1 MNEISN
7 LGYFLNSIKK
17 TLPFEDT
24 EDFKKKI
31 DESKEFRIKVQK
43 LVYLSKFFG
52 WDNSYHFNFHENG
65 PYSCQLSEDYRSI
78 DSFNDK
84 KHDYN
89 FDNDKFKEFT
99 MNQDTGYFESTSSIL
114 YYLSKM
120 NLTQINKNEIISV
133 VTSLK
138 LQKKFRKMQEKDWFL
153 IEVYFPTKNLYKQ
166 IEDFFKGLEYHPLIK
181 EFLRLKQKTSPI
193 PSFEDIGLIAYSKQ
207 KGHPIITN
215 DRDITFFCEE
225 LVKNKLSGEIFALQD
240 LDIYNN

>member
-1 MNEISN
+1 
-7 LGYFLNSIKK
+7 
-17 TLPFEDT
+17 
-24 EDFKKKI
+24 
-31 DESKEFRIKVQK
+31 
-43 LVYLSKFFG
+43 
-52 WDNSYHFNFHENG
+52 
-65 PYSCQLSEDYRSI
+65 
-78 DSFNDK
+78 
-84 KHDYN
+84 
-89 FDNDKFKEFT
+89 

-138 LQKKFRKMQEKDWFL
+138 LQKKIRKMQEKDWFL

-166 IEDFFKGLEYHPLIK
+166 IEDCFKGLEYHPLIK

-193 PSFEDIGLIAYSKQ
+193 PSFEDIGLIAFSKQ
-207 KGHPIITN
+207 KGHPIIIN

-225 LVKNKLSGEIFALQD
+225 LVKLSGEIFALQD

>member
-1 MNEISN
+1 MNRLKDYEKVIYDSN
-7 LGYFLNSIKK
+7 IIIYYCFKTKETKIIELTDITHILTEFLVKNQSKI
-17 TLPFEDT
+17 TVPNFI
-24 EDFKKKI
+24 I
-31 DESKEFRIKVQK
+31 DEIMNIDIPQMISEMIKSGK
-43 LVYLSKFFG
+43 LTNMPKYT
-52 WDNSYHFNFHENG
+52 D
-65 PYSCQLSEDYRSI
+65 YSFQ
-78 DSFNDK
+78 
-84 KHDYN
+84 
-89 FDNDKFKEFT
+89 FT
-99 MNQDTGYFESTSSIL
+99 L
-114 YYLSKM
+114 
-120 NLTQINKNEIISV
+120 
-133 VTSLK
+133 SLK